1 MGLFQKALETYNCFS
16 AKAGVAEEG
25 HAALLPVSHIMQNAQ
40 IEISI
45 DISGNFKGATLV
57 DKKEQKTIIPATI
70 ESASRTGDN
79 NRAHPL
85 SDQLRYLIKINEDK
99 YNAYISQLQ
108 AWTESAYCHPKAAA
122 VLKYVQNGTILKDL
136 AADKIIVLNDQG
148 EPAEPKGCDK
158 FMVRWRVLGDQQNN
172 ITACWMDTSLFEAYI
187 NYYDNQIKDN
197 AMDLCMLDGDM
208 DVVLESNPK
217 GIVAANYGAKLIS
230 ANDTSGFTF
239 RGRFTEGRQAATVGY
254 HASQKAHNALQWV
267 ASDQGVII
275 GGRTFICW
283 NPKGNTVPKRMSLIK
298 PNNQPAGDNQVDYL
312 KNLQRT
318 MLGCRN
324 DLPANDDVI
333 IASLDAATTGRL
345 SVVYYNE
352 LKASDFLDR
361 VENWYQTCCWYAW
374 DWKNK
379 KIYVQSP
386 LITDIARFAFGVE
399 RKGKE
404 NADIDIN
411 DKLLREQVQRLYR
424 CIADSAKIPFDIVKA
439 LAKRASMPL
448 AYEFV
453 NRNKLLF
460 ITCAVIRK
468 YHNDILGKEE
478 WKMSLEDNKKD
489 RSYQFGRLLAVMEKI
504 ERDTYDKDE
513 MREPN
518 AIRMQTIFCERPLY
532 VSKILNL
539 RVTPYLQRQNIQIRA
554 FYRNL
559 IGKIMEELS
568 CYSEFELNK
577 PLKETYL
584 MGYYLQR
591 KELYTPVN
599 K

>member
-1 MGLFQKALETYNCFS
+1 MGLFQKALETYNSSS
-16 AKAGVAEEG
+16 AEAGIAQEG

-45 DISGNFKGATLV
+45 DIKGNFAGASIV
-57 DKKEQKTIIPATI
+57 DKKDQKTIIPATI

-85 SDQLRYLIKINEDK
+85 SDKLRYLIKINEDK
-99 YNAYISQLQ
+99 YNAYVTQLK
-108 AWTESAYCHPKAAA
+108 AWVESLYSHPKAAA
-122 VLKYVQNGTILKDL
+122 VLKYVQNGTILNDL
-136 AADKIIVLNDQG
+136 AANKIIVLNEKG
-148 EPAEPKGCDK
+148 KPAEPKGCDK
-158 FMVRWRVLGDQQNN
+158 FMVRWRVLGDTQNN
-172 ITACWMDTSLFEAYI
+172 ITACWMDTSLFEAYM
-187 NYYDNQIKDN
+187 NYYDSIIKN
-197 AMDLCMLDGDM
+197 NNMDLCMLNGDM

-217 GIVAANYGAKLIS
+217 GIVAGRDNYGAKLIS
-230 ANDTSGFTF
+230 ANDKSGFTF

-298 PNNQPAGDNQVDYL
+298 PNNQPTGDNQVDYL

-324 DLPANDDVI
+324 DLPANEDII
-333 IASLDAATTGRL
+333 IASLDAATKGRL

-361 VENWYQTCCWYAW
+361 VENWYQTCCWYNW
-374 DWKNK
+374 FNK
-379 KIYVQSP
+379 QMYVQSP

-399 RKGKE
+399 RKSKE
-404 NADIDIN
+404 KAEIDIN

-424 CIADSAKIPFDIVKA
+424 CIADAAKIPFDIVKA

-448 AYEFV
+448 AYEFA
-453 NRNKLLF
+453 NRSKLLF
-460 ITCAVIRK
+460 IACAVIRK

-478 WKMSLEDNKKD
+478 WKMNLENNKKD

-504 ERDTYDKDE
+504 ERDTYDKYE
-513 MREPN
+513 TREPN
-518 AIRMQTIFCERPLY
+518 AIRMLGTFCERPLY
-532 VSKILNL
+532 VSSILHK
-539 RVTPYLQRQNIQIRA
+539 RVIPAYLPKHRVERRTKYNR
-554 FYRNL
+554 L
-559 IGKIMEELS
+559 LSEIMNELAV
-568 CYSEFELNK
+568 YSKNQLNR

-584 MGYYLQR
+584 LGYYLQY
-591 KELYTPVN
+591 KELDVSN

>member
-1 MGLFQKALETYNCFS
+1 MGLFQKALETYNSSS
-16 AKAGVAEEG
+16 AKAGKAQEG
-25 HAALLPVSHIMQNAQ
+25 RAALLPVSHIMQNAQ

-45 DISGNFKGATLV
+45 DINGNFAGAAIV
-57 DKKEQKTIIPATI
+57 DKKDQKTIIPATI

-99 YNAYISQLQ
+99 YNAYVTQLK
-108 AWTESAYCHPKAAA
+108 AWVESLYSHPKAAA
-122 VLKYVQNGTILKDL
+122 VLKYVQGGTILKDL
-136 AADKIIVLNDQG
+136 AANKIVVLNEKG

-158 FMVRWRVLGDQQNN
+158 FMVRWRVLGDPQNN

-187 NYYDNQIKDN
+187 NYYDSIIKN
-197 AMDLCMLDGDM
+197 NNMDLCMLNGDI
-208 DVVLESNPK
+208 DVVIESNPK

-230 ANDTSGFTF
+230 ANDMSGFTF

-283 NPKGNTVPKRMSLIK
+283 NPKGSDVPKRMGLVK
-298 PNNQPAGDNQVDYL
+298 ANNQPVGNNKDDYL

-318 MLGCRN
+318 ILGCRN
-324 DLPANDDVI
+324 DLPANEDII

-361 VENWYQTCCWYAW
+361 VENWYQTCCWYNW
-374 DWKNK
+374 FNK
-379 KIYVQSP
+379 QLYVQSP

-399 RKGKE
+399 RKSKE
-404 NADIDIN
+404 RAEIDIN

-424 CIADSAKIPFDIVKA
+424 CIADAAKIPLDVVKA

-453 NRNKLLF
+453 NRSKLLF
-460 ITCAVIRK
+460 IACAVIRK
-468 YHNDILGKEE
+468 YHNDILGKED
-478 WKMSLEDNKKD
+478 WKMSLEENKKD

-518 AIRMQTIFCERPLY
+518 AIRMQTVFCERPYY
-532 VSKILNL
+532 VSKILNM
-539 RVTPYLQRQNIQIRA
+539 RVIPYLQRQNIQSRA

-559 IGKIMEELS
+559 ISKIMEELS
-568 CYSEFELNK
+568 EYSDFELNK

>member
-45 DISGNFKGATLV
+45 DISGNFAGAVLV

-108 AWTESAYCHPKAAA
+108 AWTESVYCHPKAAA
-122 VLKYVQNGTILKDL
+122 VLKYVQSGTILKDL

-158 FMVRWRVLGDQQNN
+158 FMVRWRVLGDPQNN

-187 NYYDNQIKDN
+187 NYYDSQIKDN

-217 GIVAANYGAKLIS
+217 GIIAANYGAKLIS

-298 PNNQPAGDNQVDYL
+298 PNNQPTGDNQVDAL
-312 KNLQRT
+312 
-318 MLGCRN
+318 C
-324 DLPANDDVI
+324 
-333 IASLDAATTGRL
+333 LDAAM
-345 SVVYYNE
+345 
-352 LKASDFLDR
+352 
-361 VENWYQTCCWYAW
+361 TCL
-374 DWKNK
+374 
-379 KIYVQSP
+379 QM
-386 LITDIARFAFGVE
+386 TM
-399 RKGKE
+399 
-404 NADIDIN
+404 
-411 DKLLREQVQRLYR
+411 LL
-424 CIADSAKIPFDIVKA
+424 
-439 LAKRASMPL
+439 
-448 AYEFV
+448 
-453 NRNKLLF
+453 
-460 ITCAVIRK
+460 
-468 YHNDILGKEE
+468 
-478 WKMSLEDNKKD
+478 
-489 RSYQFGRLLAVMEKI
+489 
-504 ERDTYDKDE
+504 
-513 MREPN
+513 
-518 AIRMQTIFCERPLY
+518 
-532 VSKILNL
+532 
-539 RVTPYLQRQNIQIRA
+539 
-554 FYRNL
+554 
-559 IGKIMEELS
+559 
-568 CYSEFELNK
+568 
-577 PLKETYL
+577 
-584 MGYYLQR
+584 
-591 KELYTPVN
+591 
-599 K
+599 

>member
-1 MGLFQKALETYNCFS
+1 MSLFQKALETYSCF
-16 AKAGVAEEG
+16 ADKAGITIEG
-25 HAALLPVSHIMQNAQ
+25 HAALLPVSHIMQNAD
-40 IEISI
+40 IEIII
-45 DISGNFKGATLV
+45 DINGKFYGVTLV
-57 DKKEQKTIIPATI
+57 DKKDKKTIIPATI

-85 SDQLRYLIKINEDK
+85 SDQLRYLLKINEDK
-99 YNAYISQLQ
+99 YNAYISLLK
-108 AWTESAYCHPKAAA
+108 AWTESAYWHPKAAA
-122 VLKYVQNGTILKDL
+122 VLKYVQGGTILKDL
-136 AADKIIVLNDQG
+136 ADNKIITLSDKG
-148 EPAEPKGCDK
+148 EPVEPKGCDK
-158 FMVRWRVLGDQQNN
+158 YMVRWRVLGETQNN
-172 ITACWMDTSLFEAYI
+172 ITACWTDKSLFEAYI
-187 NYYDNQIKDN
+187 NYYDSVIKNHDT
-197 AMDLCMLDGDM
+197 ALCMLNGDM
-208 DVVLESNPK
+208 DIVLESNPK

-230 ANDTSGFTF
+230 ANDSSGFTY
-239 RGRFTEGRQAATVGY
+239 RGRFTDGRQAVTVGY
-254 HASQKAHNALQWV
+254 HASQKAHNALQWI
-267 ASDQGVII
+267 ASDKGVNI

-283 NPKGNTVPKRMSLIK
+283 NPKGNNVPQRISLFSGV
-298 PNNQPAGDNQVDYL
+298 NQPVGSNQPDYL
-312 KNLQRT
+312 KSLQRT

-324 DLPANDDVI
+324 DLPSNDDVV

-361 VENWYQTCCWYAW
+361 VENWYGTCCWYNW
-374 DWKNK
+374 YNK
-379 KIYVQSP
+379 QLYVQSP

-404 NADIDIN
+404 KADIDIS
-411 DKLLREQVQRLYR
+411 DKILREQVQRLYR
-424 CIADSAKIPFDIVKA
+424 CIVDEAKIPLDIVKA
-439 LAKRASMPL
+439 LFNRASKPL
-448 AYEFV
+448 SYEV
-453 NRNKLLF
+453 GNRSKLLF
-460 ITCAVIRK
+460 ISCAVIRK
-468 YHNDILGKEE
+468 YHNDISGKEE
-478 WKMSLEDNKKD
+478 WTMSLDENKKD

-518 AIRMQTIFCERPLY
+518 AIRMQAVFCERPYY
-532 VSKILNL
+532 VFKILNE
-539 RVTPYLQRQNIQIRA
+539 RVVPYLQRHTVQSRA

-559 IGKIMEELS
+559 ISKIMDELS
-568 CYSEFELNK
+568 EYSDVELNK

>member
-1 MGLFQKALETYNCFS
+1 MGLFQKALETYSCF
-16 AKAGVAEEG
+16 ADKAGITIEG
-25 HAALLPVSHIMQNAQ
+25 HAALLPVSHIMQNAD

-45 DISGNFKGATLV
+45 DINGKFYGVTLV
-57 DKKEQKTIIPATI
+57 DKKDKKTIIPATI

-85 SDQLRYLIKINEDK
+85 SDQLKYLIKINEDK
-99 YNAYISQLQ
+99 YNAYVTQLK
-108 AWTESAYCHPKAAA
+108 AWVESVYTHPKAAA
-122 VLKYVQNGTILKDL
+122 VLKYIQNGTILKDL
-136 AADKIIVLNDQG
+136 ADNKIINLNDKG
-148 EPAEPKGCDK
+148 EPVETKICDI
-158 FMVRWRVLGDQQNN
+158 MIRWRVLGDNN
-172 ITACWMDTSLFEAYI
+172 ITACWKDKSLFEDYI
-187 NYYDNQIKDN
+187 KYYNKILQKNDKV
-197 AMDLCMLDGDM
+197 LCMISGEE
-208 DVVLESNPK
+208 DVILKNNPK
-217 GIVAANYGAKLIS
+217 GVIASKYNAKLIS
-230 ANDTSGFTF
+230 TKDINGFNYI
-239 RGRFTEGRQAATVGY
+239 GRFTDVMQSLTIGY
-254 HASQKAHNALQWV
+254 HASQKAHNALQWI
-267 ASDQGVII
+267 ASDKGVNI

-283 NPKGNTVPKRMSLIK
+283 NPKGNNVPQRISLFSGV
-298 PNNQPAGDNQVDYL
+298 NQPAGSNQPDYL
-312 KNLQRT
+312 KSLQRA

-324 DLPANDDVI
+324 DLPSNDDVV

-361 VENWYQTCCWYAW
+361 VENWYGTCCWYNW
-374 DWKNK
+374 YNK
-379 KIYVQSP
+379 QLYVQSP

-404 NADIDIN
+404 KADIDIS
-411 DKLLREQVQRLYR
+411 DKILREQVQRLYR
-424 CIADSAKIPFDIVKA
+424 CIVDEAKIPLDIVKA
-439 LAKRASMPL
+439 LFNRASKPL
-448 AYEFV
+448 SYEV
-453 NRNKLLF
+453 GNRSKLLF
-460 ITCAVIRK
+460 IACAVIRK
-468 YHNDILGKEE
+468 YHNDISGKEE
-478 WKMSLEDNKKD
+478 WTMSLDENKKD

-518 AIRMQTIFCERPLY
+518 AIRMQAVFCERPYY
-532 VSKILNL
+532 VFKILNE
-539 RVTPYLQRQNIQIRA
+539 RVVPYLQRHTVQSRA

-559 IGKIMEELS
+559 ISKIMDELS
-568 CYSEFELNK
+568 EYSDAELNK

>member
-40 IEISI
+40 VEISI
-45 DISGNFKGATLV
+45 DIEGNFVGATFV
-57 DKKEQKTIIPATI
+57 DKNEQKTIIPATI
-70 ESASRTGDN
+70 ESAGKTGN
-79 NRAHPL
+79 VIAPHPL
-85 SDQLRYLIKINEDK
+85 SDKLEYLITFNENNK
-99 YNAYISQLQ
+99 LKFEAYLKQLKMW
-108 AWTESAYCHPKAAA
+108 ANSDCGHPKVKA
-122 VLKYVQNGTILKDL
+122 VLKYIETEKILKNLEDY
-136 AADKIIVLNDQG
+136 KIISLDDTG
-148 EPAEPKGCDK
+148 KPDK
-158 FMVRWRVLGDQQNN
+158 NYMIRWRVFGDNSTN
-172 ITACWMDTSLFEAYI
+172 ITACWEDKSLFESYI
-187 NYYDNQIKDN
+187 EYYDKLLQNNDN
-197 AMDLCMLDGDM
+197 VLCMISGEK
-208 DVVLESNPK
+208 DVILKNNPK
-217 GIVAANYGAKLIS
+217 GIIAFAYNAKLIS
-230 ANDTSGFTF
+230 TKDTNGFNYF
-239 RGRFTEGRQAATVGY
+239 GRFTDVTQAATVGY
-254 HASQKAHNALQWV
+254 HASQKAHNALQWI

-298 PNNQPAGDNQVDYL
+298 PNNQPTGDNQVDYL

-424 CIADSAKIPFDIVKA
+424 CIADAAKIPFDIVKA

-453 NRNKLLF
+453 NRNKLFF

-539 RVTPYLQRQNIQIRA
+539 RVTPYLQRQNIQSRA

-559 IGKIMEELS
+559 IGKIMEKLS

>member
-1 MGLFQKALETYNCFS
+1 MGLFQKALETYNYF
-16 AKAGVAEEG
+16 ADKAGITIEG
-25 HAALLPVSHIMQNAQ
+25 HVALLPVSHIMQNAD
-40 IEISI
+40 IEIII
-45 DISGNFKGATLV
+45 DINGKFYGVTLV
-57 DKKEQKTIIPATI
+57 DKKDKKTIIPATI

-85 SDQLRYLIKINEDK
+85 SDQLRYLLKINEDK
-99 YNAYISQLQ
+99 YNAYISLLK
-108 AWTESAYCHPKAAA
+108 AWTESAYWHPKAAA
-122 VLKYVQNGTILKDL
+122 VLKYVQGGTILKDL
-136 AADKIIVLNDQG
+136 ADNKIITLSDKG
-148 EPAEPKGCDK
+148 EPVEPKGCDK
-158 FMVRWRVLGDQQNN
+158 YMVRWRVLGETQNN
-172 ITACWMDTSLFEAYI
+172 ITACWTDKSLFEAYI
-187 NYYDNQIKDN
+187 NYYDSVIKNHDT
-197 AMDLCMLDGDM
+197 ALCMLNGDM
-208 DVVLESNPK
+208 DIVLESNPK

-230 ANDTSGFTF
+230 ANDSSGFTY
-239 RGRFTEGRQAATVGY
+239 RGRFTDGRQAVTVGY
-254 HASQKAHNALQWV
+254 HASQKAHNALQWI
-267 ASDQGVII
+267 ASDKGVNI

-283 NPKGNTVPKRMSLIK
+283 NPKGNNVPQRISLFSGV
-298 PNNQPAGDNQVDYL
+298 NQPVGSNQPDYL
-312 KNLQRT
+312 KSLQRT

-324 DLPANDDVI
+324 DLPSNDDVV

-361 VENWYQTCCWYAW
+361 VENWYGTCCWYNW
-374 DWKNK
+374 YNK
-379 KIYVQSP
+379 QLYVQSP

-404 NADIDIN
+404 KADIDIS
-411 DKLLREQVQRLYR
+411 DKILREQVQRLYR
-424 CIADSAKIPFDIVKA
+424 CIVDEAKIPLDIVKA
-439 LAKRASMPL
+439 LFNRASKPL
-448 AYEFV
+448 SYEV
-453 NRNKLLF
+453 GNRSKLLF
-460 ITCAVIRK
+460 ISCAVIRK
-468 YHNDILGKEE
+468 YHNDISGKEE
-478 WKMSLEDNKKD
+478 WTMSLDENKKD

-518 AIRMQTIFCERPLY
+518 AIRMQAVFCERPYY
-532 VSKILNL
+532 VFKILNE
-539 RVTPYLQRQNIQIRA
+539 RVVPYLQRHTVQSRA

-559 IGKIMEELS
+559 ISKIMDELS
-568 CYSEFELNK
+568 EYSDVELNK

>member
-1 MGLFQKALETYNCFS
+1 MGLFQKALETYNSSS
-16 AKAGVAEEG
+16 AKAGKAQEG
-25 HAALLPVSHIMQNAQ
+25 RAALLPVSHIMQNAQ

-45 DISGNFKGATLV
+45 DINGNFAGAAIV
-57 DKKEQKTIIPATI
+57 DKKDQKTIIPATI

-99 YNAYISQLQ
+99 YNAYVMQLK
-108 AWTESAYCHPKAAA
+108 AWVESLYSHPKAAA
-122 VLKYVQNGTILKDL
+122 VLKYVQGGTILKDL
-136 AADKIIVLNDQG
+136 AANKIVVLNEKG

-158 FMVRWRVLGDQQNN
+158 FMVRWRVLGDSQNN

-187 NYYDNQIKDN
+187 NYYDSIIKN
-197 AMDLCMLDGDM
+197 NNMDLCMLNGDI

-230 ANDTSGFTF
+230 ANDMSGFTF

-283 NPKGNTVPKRMSLIK
+283 NPKGSDVPKRMGLVK
-298 PNNQPAGDNQVDYL
+298 ANNQPVGNNKDDYL

-318 MLGCRN
+318 ILGCRN
-324 DLPANDDVI
+324 DLPANEDII

-361 VENWYQTCCWYAW
+361 VENWYQTCCWYNW
-374 DWKNK
+374 FNK
-379 KIYVQSP
+379 QLYVQSP

-399 RKGKE
+399 RKSKE
-404 NADIDIN
+404 KAEIDIN

-424 CIADSAKIPFDIVKA
+424 CIADAAKIPLDVVKA

-448 AYEFV
+448 AYEFA
-453 NRNKLLF
+453 NRSKLLF
-460 ITCAVIRK
+460 IACAVIRK
-468 YHNDILGKEE
+468 YHNDILGKED
-478 WKMSLEDNKKD
+478 WKMSLEENKKD

-518 AIRMQTIFCERPLY
+518 AIRMQTVFCERPYY
-532 VSKILNL
+532 VSKILNM
-539 RVTPYLQRQNIQIRA
+539 RVIPYLQRQNIQSRA

-559 IGKIMEELS
+559 ISKIMEELS
-568 CYSEFELNK
+568 EYSDFELNK

>member
-1 MGLFQKALETYNCFS
+1 MSLFQKALETYSCF
-16 AKAGVAEEG
+16 ADKAGITIEG
-25 HAALLPVSHIMQNAQ
+25 HAALLPVSHIMQNAD
-40 IEISI
+40 IEIII
-45 DISGNFKGATLV
+45 DINGKFYGVTLV
-57 DKKEQKTIIPATI
+57 DKKDKKTIIPATI

-85 SDQLRYLIKINEDK
+85 SDQLRYLLKINEDK
-99 YNAYISQLQ
+99 YNAYISLLK
-108 AWTESAYCHPKAAA
+108 AWTESAYWHPKAAA
-122 VLKYVQNGTILKDL
+122 VLKYVQGGTILKDL
-136 AADKIIVLNDQG
+136 ADNKIITLSDKG
-148 EPAEPKGCDK
+148 EPVEPKGCDK
-158 FMVRWRVLGDQQNN
+158 YMVRWRVLGETQNN
-172 ITACWMDTSLFEAYI
+172 ITACWTDKSLFEAYI
-187 NYYDNQIKDN
+187 NYYDSVIKNHDT
-197 AMDLCMLDGDM
+197 ALCMLNGDM
-208 DVVLESNPK
+208 DIVLESNPK

-230 ANDTSGFTF
+230 ANDSSGFTY
-239 RGRFTEGRQAATVGY
+239 RGRFTDGRQAVTVGY
-254 HASQKAHNALQWV
+254 HASQKAHNALQWI
-267 ASDQGVII
+267 ASDKGVNI

-283 NPKGNTVPKRMSLIK
+283 NPKGNNVPQRISLFSGV
-298 PNNQPAGDNQVDYL
+298 NQPVGSNQPDYL
-312 KNLQRT
+312 KSLQRT

-324 DLPANDDVI
+324 DLPSNDDVV

-361 VENWYQTCCWYAW
+361 VENWYGTCCWYNW
-374 DWKNK
+374 YNK
-379 KIYVQSP
+379 QLYVQSP

-404 NADIDIN
+404 KADIDIS
-411 DKLLREQVQRLYR
+411 DKILREQVQRLYR
-424 CIADSAKIPFDIVKA
+424 CIVDEAKIPLDIVKA
-439 LAKRASMPL
+439 LFNRASKPL
-448 AYEFV
+448 SYEV
-453 NRNKLLF
+453 GNRSKLLF
-460 ITCAVIRK
+460 ISCAVIRK
-468 YHNDILGKEE
+468 YHNDISGKEE
-478 WKMSLEDNKKD
+478 WTMSLDENKKD

-518 AIRMQTIFCERPLY
+518 AIRMQAVFCERPYY
-532 VSKILNL
+532 VFKILNE
-539 RVTPYLQRQNIQIRA
+539 RVVPYLQRHTVQSRA

-559 IGKIMEELS
+559 ISKIMDELS
-568 CYSEFELNK
+568 EYSDAELNK

>member
-1 MGLFQKALETYNCFS
+1 MGLFQKALETYKCF
-16 AKAGVAEEG
+16 ADKAGITIEG
-25 HAALLPVSHIMQNAQ
+25 HAALLPVSHIMQNAD
-40 IEISI
+40 IEIII
-45 DISGNFKGATLV
+45 DINGKFYGVTLV
-57 DKKEQKTIIPATI
+57 DKKDKKTIIPATI

-85 SDQLRYLIKINEDK
+85 SDQLRYLLKINEDK
-99 YNAYISQLQ
+99 YNAYVSQLK
-108 AWTESAYCHPKAAA
+108 AWTESAYWHPKAAA
-122 VLKYVQNGTILKDL
+122 VLKYVQGGTILKDL
-136 AADKIIVLNDQG
+136 ADNKIITLSDKS
-148 EPAEPKGCDK
+148 EPIEPKGCDK
-158 FMVRWRVLGDQQNN
+158 YMVRWRVLGDTQNN
-172 ITACWMDTSLFEAYI
+172 ITACWMDKSLFEAYI
-187 NYYDNQIKDN
+187 NYYDSVIKNHDT
-197 AMDLCMLDGDM
+197 ALCMLNGDM
-208 DVVLESNPK
+208 DIMLESNPK

-230 ANDTSGFTF
+230 ANDSSGFTY
-239 RGRFTEGRQAATVGY
+239 RGRFTDGRQAATVGY
-254 HASQKAHNALQWV
+254 HASQKAHNALQWI
-267 ASDQGVII
+267 ASDKGVNI

-283 NPKGNTVPKRMSLIK
+283 NPKGNNVPQRISLFSGV
-298 PNNQPAGDNQVDYL
+298 NQPAGSNHPDYL
-312 KNLQRT
+312 KSLQRA

-324 DLPANDDVI
+324 DLPSNDDVV

-361 VENWYQTCCWYAW
+361 VENWYGTCCWYNW
-374 DWKNK
+374 YNK
-379 KIYVQSP
+379 QLYVQSP

-404 NADIDIN
+404 KADIDIS
-411 DKLLREQVQRLYR
+411 DKILREQVQRLYR
-424 CIADSAKIPFDIVKA
+424 CIVDEAKIPLDIVKA
-439 LAKRASMPL
+439 LFNRASKPL
-448 AYEFV
+448 SYEV
-453 NRNKLLF
+453 GNRSKLLS
-460 ITCAVIRK
+460 ISCAVIRK
-468 YHNDILGKEE
+468 YHNDISGKEE
-478 WKMSLEDNKKD
+478 WTMSLDENKKD

-518 AIRMQTIFCERPLY
+518 AIRMQVVFCERPYY
-532 VSKILNL
+532 VFKILNE
-539 RVTPYLQRQNIQIRA
+539 RVVPYLQRHTVQSRA

-559 IGKIMEELS
+559 ISKIMDELS
-568 CYSEFELNK
+568 EYSDAELNK

>member
-1 MGLFQKALETYNCFS
+1 MSLFQKALETYSCF
-16 AKAGVAEEG
+16 ADKAGITIEG
-25 HAALLPVSHIMQNAQ
+25 HAALLPVSHIMQNAD
-40 IEISI
+40 IEII
-45 DISGNFKGATLV
+45 ININGKFYGVTLV
-57 DKKEQKTIIPATI
+57 DKKDKKTIIPATI

-85 SDQLRYLIKINEDK
+85 SDQLRYLLKINEDK
-99 YNAYISQLQ
+99 YNAYISLLK
-108 AWTESAYCHPKAAA
+108 AWTESAYWHPKAAA
-122 VLKYVQNGTILKDL
+122 VLKYVQGGTILKDL
-136 AADKIIVLNDQG
+136 ADNKIITLSDKG
-148 EPAEPKGCDK
+148 EPVEPKGCDK
-158 FMVRWRVLGDQQNN
+158 YMVRWRVLGETQNN
-172 ITACWMDTSLFEAYI
+172 ITACWTDKSLFEAYI
-187 NYYDNQIKDN
+187 NYYDSVIKNHDT
-197 AMDLCMLDGDM
+197 ALCMLNGDM
-208 DVVLESNPK
+208 DIVLESNPK

-230 ANDTSGFTF
+230 ANDSSGFTY
-239 RGRFTEGRQAATVGY
+239 RGRFTDGRQAVTVGY
-254 HASQKAHNALQWV
+254 HASQKAHNALQWI
-267 ASDQGVII
+267 ASDKGVNI

-283 NPKGNTVPKRMSLIK
+283 NPKGNNVPQRISLFSGV
-298 PNNQPAGDNQVDYL
+298 NQPAGANRPDYL
-312 KNLQRT
+312 KSLQRT

-324 DLPANDDVI
+324 DLPSNDDVV

-361 VENWYQTCCWYAW
+361 VENWYGTCCWYNW
-374 DWKNK
+374 YNK
-379 KIYVQSP
+379 QLYVQSP

-404 NADIDIN
+404 KADIDIS
-411 DKLLREQVQRLYR
+411 DKILREQVQRLCR
-424 CIADSAKIPFDIVKA
+424 CIVDEAKIPLDIVKA
-439 LAKRASMPL
+439 LFNRASKPL
-448 AYEFV
+448 SYEV
-453 NRNKLLF
+453 GNRSKLLF
-460 ITCAVIRK
+460 ISCAVIRK
-468 YHNDILGKEE
+468 YHNDISGKEE
-478 WKMSLEDNKKD
+478 WTMSLDENKKD

-518 AIRMQTIFCERPLY
+518 AIRMQAVFCERPYY
-532 VSKILNL
+532 VFKILNE
-539 RVTPYLQRQNIQIRA
+539 RVVPYLQRHTVQSRA

-559 IGKIMEELS
+559 ISKIMDELS
-568 CYSEFELNK
+568 EYSDAELNK

>member
-1 MGLFQKALETYNCFS
+1 MGLFQKALETYNSSS
-16 AKAGVAEEG
+16 AKAGKAQEG
-25 HAALLPVSHIMQNAQ
+25 RASLLPVSHIMQNAQ

-45 DISGNFKGATLV
+45 DINGNFAGVAIV
-57 DKKEQKTIIPATI
+57 DKKDQKTIIPATI

-99 YNAYISQLQ
+99 YNAYVTQLK
-108 AWTESAYCHPKAAA
+108 AWVESLYSHPKAAA
-122 VLKYVQNGTILKDL
+122 VLKYVQGGTILKDL
-136 AADKIIVLNDQG
+136 AANKIVVLNEKG

-158 FMVRWRVLGDQQNN
+158 FMVRWRVLGDPQNN

-187 NYYDNQIKDN
+187 NYYDSIIKN
-197 AMDLCMLDGDM
+197 NNMDLCMLNGDI

-230 ANDTSGFTF
+230 ANDMSGFTF

-283 NPKGNTVPKRMSLIK
+283 NPKGSDVPKRMGLVK
-298 PNNQPAGDNQVDYL
+298 ANNQPVGNNKDDYL

-318 MLGCRN
+318 ILGCRN
-324 DLPANDDVI
+324 DLPANEDII

-361 VENWYQTCCWYAW
+361 VENWYQTCCWYNW
-374 DWKNK
+374 FNK
-379 KIYVQSP
+379 QLYVQSP

-399 RKGKE
+399 RKSKE
-404 NADIDIN
+404 KAEIDIN

-424 CIADSAKIPFDIVKA
+424 CIADAAKIPLDIVKA

-448 AYEFV
+448 AYEFA
-453 NRNKLLF
+453 NRSKLLF
-460 ITCAVIRK
+460 IACAVIRK
-468 YHNDILGKEE
+468 YHNDILGKED
-478 WKMSLEDNKKD
+478 WKMSLEENKKD

-518 AIRMQTIFCERPLY
+518 AIRMQTVFCERPYY
-532 VSKILNL
+532 VSKILNM
-539 RVTPYLQRQNIQIRA
+539 RVIPYLQRQNVQSRA

-559 IGKIMEELS
+559 ISKIMEELS
-568 CYSEFELNK
+568 EYSDFELNK

>member
-40 IEISI
+40 VEISI
-45 DISGNFKGATLV
+45 DIEGNFVGATFV
-57 DKKEQKTIIPATI
+57 DKNEQKTIIPATI
-70 ESASRTGDN
+70 ESAGKTGN
-79 NRAHPL
+79 VIAPHPL
-85 SDQLRYLIKINEDK
+85 SDKLEYLITFNENNK
-99 YNAYISQLQ
+99 LKFEAYLKQLKMW
-108 AWTESAYCHPKAAA
+108 ANSDCGHPKVKA
-122 VLKYVQNGTILKDL
+122 VLKYIETEKILKNLEDY
-136 AADKIIVLNDQG
+136 KIISLDDTG
-148 EPAEPKGCDK
+148 KPDK
-158 FMVRWRVLGDQQNN
+158 NYMIRWRVFGDNSTN
-172 ITACWMDTSLFEAYI
+172 VTACWEDKSLFESYI
-187 NYYDNQIKDN
+187 EYYDKLLQNNDN
-197 AMDLCMLDGDM
+197 VLCMISGEK
-208 DVVLESNPK
+208 DVILKNNPK
-217 GIVAANYGAKLIS
+217 GIIAFAYNAKLIS
-230 ANDTSGFTF
+230 TKDTNGFNYF
-239 RGRFTEGRQAATVGY
+239 GRFTDVTQAATVGY
-254 HASQKAHNALQWV
+254 HASQKAHNALQWI

-298 PNNQPAGDNQVDYL
+298 PNNQPTGDNQVDYL

-424 CIADSAKIPFDIVKA
+424 CIADAAKIPFDIVKA

-539 RVTPYLQRQNIQIRA
+539 RVTPYLQRQNIQSRA